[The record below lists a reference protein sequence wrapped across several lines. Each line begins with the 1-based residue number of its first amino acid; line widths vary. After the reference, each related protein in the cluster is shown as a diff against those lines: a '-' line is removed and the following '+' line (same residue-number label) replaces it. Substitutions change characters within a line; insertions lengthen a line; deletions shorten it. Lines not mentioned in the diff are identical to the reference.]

1 MKAILKFNLPED
13 NTEFLLATQASD
25 MHSVL
30 WSLEQYL
37 RGKLKYSSDDMSED
51 TYNAYEDC
59 RKQLHNLMENSNIN
73 LEV

>member
-1 MKAILKFNLPED
+1 
-13 NTEFLLATQASD
+13 